1 MNNEINKQK
10 INASALYK
18 LITKEM
24 VYEVKEQLLA
34 SRNKLNDSN
43 YVVIVRCQNK
53 WDTSF

>member
-34 SRNKLNDSN
+34 SGYTNLVGSKS
-43 YVVIVRCQNK
+43 
-53 WDTSF
+53 